1 MLLKNDK
8 NCLVENDKNGR
19 KLPFLSGRNGFRLKQ
34 QQSCNP
40 PLQNPVE
47 MKLIGKVPTS
57 SNISTTPARVC
68 ECSND
73 ALLQGN
79 MEDLI

>member
-40 PLQNPVE
+40 PLQIPVE
-47 MKLIGKVPTS
+47 MKLERKVPTRY
-57 SNISTTPARVC
+57 NISPTPAGVY
-68 ECSND
+68 ECSID

-79 MEDLI
+79 IGGIL

>member
-8 NCLVENDKNGR
+8 NCLVENDKNGG
-19 KLPFLSGRNGFRLKQ
+19 KLLFLSGRNRFRLKQ

-40 PLQNPVE
+40 PLQIPVE
-47 MKLIGKVPTS
+47 MKLQGLVPTS
-57 SNISTTPARVC
+57 NNISTTPVGVY
-68 ECSND
+68 EVSID